1 MKNISLQIS
10 IAEEPQG
17 TFSTDP
23 LQVLV
28 LTSVLQCEFCEYNF
42 SNVDSL
48 LLHEA
53 SHDPRRG
60 FECTM
65 CEIHVKTVKEIFD
78 HWNAECPFERY
89 DKERKVNLLTY
100 YVCNVCE
107 HKFKSLAE
115 LYDHRYSL
123 LHLFPR
129 TASDSDKALVG
140 CEICGE
146 LFDTAKTM
154 IEHHTDHQPKKKLR
168 KQQPA
173 ANATAEETGE
183 KASKV
188 RQYLCDVCGKS
199 YTQSSHLWQ
208 HLRFHKG
215 KFWKFCRGTFTH
227 L

>member
-1 MKNISLQIS
+1 MKTILLQVS
-10 IAEEPQG
+10 IADEPQG
-17 TFSTDP
+17 AFATDP

-48 LLHEA
+48 LRHEA
-53 SHDPRRG
+53 THDPRRG
-60 FECTM
+60 YECMM
-65 CEIHVKTVKEIFD
+65 CEIHFPTLKESRA
-78 HWNAECPFERY
+78 HRNAECPFERY
-89 DKERKVNLLTY
+89 DKGRKVNVLTY

-107 HKFKSLAE
+107 LKFKSLAE
-115 LYDHRYSL
+115 LYDHRYSMF
-123 LHLFPR
+123 HLFPR
-129 TASDSDKALVG
+129 KDCDSDKGLVG
-140 CEICGE
+140 CEVCGE
-146 LFDTAKTM
+146 FFELFEDIIAHRAD
-154 IEHHTDHQPKKKLR
+154 HHPKKTVR

-173 ANATAEETGE
+173 TIAAAEESGE
-183 KASKV
+183 KISKA

-215 KFWKFCRGTFTH
+215 K

>member
-1 MKNISLQIS
+1 MQIS

-17 TFSTDP
+17 TFASDP

-42 SNVDSL
+42 SSVDSL

-53 SHDPRRG
+53 THNPRRG
-60 FECTM
+60 YECTT
-65 CEIHVKTVKEIFD
+65 CEIHVPTVKEIQA
-78 HWNAECPFERY
+78 HWIGECPFERY
-89 DKERKVNLLTY
+89 DKDRKVNLLTY

-107 HKFKSLAE
+107 HKFKSLTE
-115 LYDHRYSL
+115 LYDHRYSMF
-123 LHLFPR
+123 HLFPR
-129 TASDSDKALVG
+129 TDCDSDTVLVG
-140 CEICGE
+140 CEVCGE
-146 LFDTAKTM
+146 FFDTAKSM
-154 IEHHTDHQPKKKLR
+154 IEHRAEHQPKKTVR

-173 ANATAEETGE
+173 TIAAAEETGE
-183 KASKV
+183 KVSKA

-215 KFWKFCRGTFTH
+215 NFFK